1 MASRWSSSDIEQEP
15 PPPKRQAE
23 EDAIAARYGQE
34 ASTSQMQATPEKPT
48 EGYVYGFILPFTV
61 DNDDYY
67 VVKVGSTGLGQLKRR
82 LRDHD
87 SEFKKVTR
95 IPIFSAATMSILA
108 AATSD
113 EDIVKLMK
121 DNKMEK
127 IFLLYR
133 VKDGLRAAE
142 FGARAC
148 IGEAPFNTGSKFR
161 NVFPDSRR
169 LTTTEWVV
177 ARKKVVEDIQVDFW
191 YNEHAFDT
199 ADALLEKLRK
209 LNKRKHISLTIS
221 LDTLALQI
229 YRNKVEV
236 PQYASDSRL

>member
-1 MASRWSSSDIEQEP
+1 MA
-15 PPPKRQAE
+15 AHH
-23 EDAIAARYGQE
+23 GQE
-34 ASTSQMQATPEKPT
+34 ASTSQVQTTPETSRSEPT
-48 EGYVYGFILPFTV
+48 EGFVYGFLLPFTV

-82 LRDHD
+82 LREHN
-87 SEFKKVTR
+87 SEFNKVTT

-121 DNKMEK
+121 DNKEEK
-127 IFLLYR
+127 IFLLSR

-148 IGEAPFNTGSKFR
+148 IGVAPFNTGPIFR

-169 LTTTEWVV
+169 VTTTEWVV

-191 YNEHAFDT
+191 YNEHVFDT

-209 LNKRKHISLTIS
+209 LNKRKHISFTIS
-221 LDTLALQI
+221 LETLALQI
-229 YRNKVEV
+229 YRNKVAV
-236 PQYASDSRL
+236 PLYASDSRP